1 MAKRLEIV
9 NEQMQALHSLATDNH
24 IGKSAARSQAA
35 EAGQY
40 GSRVLSEAP
49 QGKVNSRAVLELLH
63 AQSRQQSKVGS
74 HHVPYAACD
83 VAT

>member
-9 NEQMQALHSLATDNH
+9 NEQMQTLAADSHTDQPALS
-24 IGKSAARSQAA
+24 SQAA
-35 EAGQY
+35 AAGQY